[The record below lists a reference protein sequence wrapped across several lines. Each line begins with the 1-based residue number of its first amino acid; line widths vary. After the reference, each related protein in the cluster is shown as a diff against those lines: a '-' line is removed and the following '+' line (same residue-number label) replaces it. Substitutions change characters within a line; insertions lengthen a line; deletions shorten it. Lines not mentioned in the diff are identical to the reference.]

1 MPKPNRGGRTAV
13 KRLPN
18 HKNAYIPSD
27 KLKNYLLNP
36 SKDPGKSKAFK
47 ALGYNMRNADKLEA
61 DILDGLRHNSGAT
74 YAPNKYGT
82 PAEVTMT
89 LGITKRVKVRTAW
102 MYDKGS
108 NKPRFIT
115 AYPY

>member
-18 HKNAYIPSD
+18 YKNAHIPND

-36 SKDPGKSKAFK
+36 SKDPNKSTAFK
-47 ALGYNMRNADKLEA
+47 ALGYNMKNADRLEA
-61 DILDGLRHNSGAT
+61 DILDGLKHNSGVT
-74 YAPNKYGT
+74 YSPNQFGT
-82 PAEVTMT
+82 PAEVVMT
-89 LGITKRVKVRTAW
+89 LGITKQAKVRTAW
-102 MYDKGS
+102 MYDRGS
-108 NKPRFIT
+108 NKPRLIT

>member
-18 HKNAYIPSD
+18 YKGAYIPSN

-36 SKDPGKSKAFK
+36 TKDPCKSKAFK
-47 ALGYNMRNADKLEA
+47 ALGYNMKNADRLEA
-61 DILDGLRHNSGAT
+61 DILDGLKHNSGAT
-74 YAPNKYGT
+74 FTPNKFGT
-82 PAEVTMT
+82 PAEVVMT
-89 LGITKRVKVRTAW
+89 LGITKQVKVRTAW
-102 MYDKGS
+102 MYDTGS

-115 AYPY
+115 AYPH